1 MNKGIF
7 TLMTAALLASGS
19 VVTPAFAEATFAT
32 YQAVNTNKVLANGVK
47 FYLQVGSD
55 EATSTQ
61 TDTKYY
67 KVKKL
72 TIKDKATV
80 WSLEE
85 TLNPDEAS
93 VFEVGNYTKVGGQYT
108 FSLSVDG
115 NKISL
120 TKDGVIKSDA
130 ATTTEASKT
139 VTTLITD
146 KNKLSELNT
155 FSASL
160 MNATAVNVVLA
171 TQEEVMTAAMLN
183 EYNTEGFT
191 FGFNAKTDLE
201 GNAFAKPMYAVEIG
215 DDAATL
221 DAGTY
226 FVVGGKDDAVKALE
240 KAVKDEEGV
249 EEALATEDIQLLAL
263 NIDKKYDV
271 RGAKS
276 PAYILQVINGD
287 KITRN
292 KAAFSVKEFDKLAN
306 EGEYELK
313 IEDPNQDDTAEE
325 TEYVYVGAMRFTD
338 TDTKTY
344 VTTVKENEKSLLIS
358 ATLGASTYLDASVLL
373 KEGVANYV
381 NVYFTSNN
389 ESEKDKFQTEYHKYL
404 VPVSV
409 KADARAEETYTF
421 AFDAKAAKDVNFNSA
436 LSQWAVKGFDGKY
449 TFTLVNRE
457 TAQEITLGL
466 QESDVK
472 GEYKVVN
479 AVDEN
484 KEAVSFASLKK
495 AATGEEAEVA
505 KSVASTTVK
514 FIPVEKV
521 AGFLDLSKDEME
533 AGIQLEFTGK
543 TPLIGEKTFFAKR
556 DKKTE
561 GETTTETLAPSM
573 KASDAFTLAIN
584 KAKGKIKEDDKDAV
598 VNYTIQPLVLSCL
611 KDGKIVELKDT
622 LFVPT
627 YNIYYTTPVEGKDDI
642 VTYLGK
648 DLKFAKVNESEK
660 PAEFV
665 FRVNADGSYA
675 MMGTDAA
682 VSFDEDITANTKVV
696 SVNSTTGTDFSTN
709 EALLYN
715 LSEGSFAS
723 VAVKVQDNSDKTTLP
738 AEPRHASFDDVDQLG
753 SINYQLNKNGITE
766 GILSA
771 ESMIF
776 WLDTVDSK
784 ATTPYFYISKG
795 IEVAEGEEKPAE
807 RMFMYNATDS
817 MSIFD
822 ENSAVAS
829 FNEKYM
835 LEGTTKEDQVAKVIF
850 RPATIAGIDTIN
862 TVVEGKA
869 AVVAAKENKAEEVL
883 AGLDNFKFGIC
894 LADPAV
900 EGEYVIYSKAKGNK
914 YVYSKNGKLGL
925 GSKEEAMVFTLGTEV
940 PTGNESIDN
949 ATSSIVVTGNAG
961 SVTIQGAQGETAYV
975 RNLLGM
981 PLAETVVT
989 SDNATIAVPA
999 GIVLV
1004 TVGDE
1009 TVKVVVK

>member
-67 KVKKL
+67 KVEKL

-146 KNKLSELNT
+146 KNKLSELKK

-160 MNATAVNVVLA
+160 MNATAINVVLA

-215 DDAATL
+215 GDAATL

-226 FVVGGKDDAVKALE
+226 FVVGGKDDAVKALK

-287 KITRN
+287 KITGN

-313 IEDPNQDDTAEE
+313 IEDPKQDKTVEE

-381 NVYFTSNN
+381 NVYFTSNE

-484 KEAVSFASLKK
+484 KDAVSFASLKK

-521 AGFLDLSKDEME
+521 AGFLDLSKDEMA

-543 TPLIGEKTFFAKR
+543 TPLIGEKTFFAKK

-738 AEPRHASFDDVDQLG
+738 AEPRHASFDNALG

-776 WLDTVDSK
+776 WLDTADSK

-822 ENSAVAS
+822 ENSAQAS

-835 LEGTTKEDQVAKVIF
+835 LEGTTKEDKIAKVIF
-850 RPATIAGIDTIN
+850 RPATIAGVDTIN

-894 LADPAV
+894 LADDAV
-900 EGEYVIYSKAKGNK
+900 DGEYVIYSKADNK
-914 YVYSKNGKLGL
+914 YVYAKNGKLGL
-925 GSKEEAMVFTLGTEV
+925 GGKEEAMVFTLGTEV
-940 PTGNESIDN
+940 PTSNESIDN
-949 ATSSIVVTGNAG
+949 AASSVVVIGNAG

>member
-146 KNKLSELNT
+146 KNKLSELKK

-160 MNATAVNVVLA
+160 MNATAINVVLA

-226 FVVGGKDDAVKALE
+226 FVVGGKDDAVKALK

-287 KITRN
+287 KITGN

-313 IEDPNQDDTAEE
+313 IEDPKQDKTVEE

-381 NVYFTSNN
+381 NVYFTSNE

-484 KEAVSFASLKK
+484 KDAVSFASLKK

-521 AGFLDLSKDEME
+521 AGFLDLSKDEMA

-543 TPLIGEKTFFAKR
+543 TPLIGEKTFFAKK

-682 VSFDEDITANTKVV
+682 VSFDEDIIANTKVV

-738 AEPRHASFDDVDQLG
+738 AEPRHASFDNALG

-776 WLDTVDSK
+776 WLDTADSK

-822 ENSAVAS
+822 ENSAQAS

-835 LEGTTKEDQVAKVIF
+835 LEGTTKEDKIAKVIF
-850 RPATIAGIDTIN
+850 RPATIAGVDTIN

-894 LADPAV
+894 LADDAV
-900 EGEYVIYSKAKGNK
+900 DGEYVIYSKADNK
-914 YVYSKNGKLGL
+914 YVYAKNGKLGL
-925 GSKEEAMVFTLGTEV
+925 GGKEEAMVFTLGTEV
-940 PTGNESIDN
+940 PTSNESIDN
-949 ATSSIVVTGNAG
+949 AASSVVVIGNAG

>member
-47 FYLQVGSD
+47 FYLQVGRD

-67 KVKKL
+67 KVEKL

-146 KNKLSELNT
+146 KNKLSELKK

-160 MNATAVNVVLA
+160 MNATAINVVLA

-226 FVVGGKDDAVKALE
+226 FVVGGKDDAVKALK

-287 KITRN
+287 KITGN

-313 IEDPNQDDTAEE
+313 IEDPKQDKTVEE

-381 NVYFTSNN
+381 NVYFTSNE

-484 KEAVSFASLKK
+484 KDAVSFASLKK

-521 AGFLDLSKDEME
+521 AGFLDLSKDEMA

-543 TPLIGEKTFFAKR
+543 TPLIGEKTFFAKK

-738 AEPRHASFDDVDQLG
+738 AEPRHASFDNALG

-776 WLDTVDSK
+776 WLDTADSK

-822 ENSAVAS
+822 ENSAQAS

-835 LEGTTKEDQVAKVIF
+835 LEGTTKEDKIAKVIF
-850 RPATIAGIDTIN
+850 RPATIAGVDTIN

-894 LADPAV
+894 LADDAV
-900 EGEYVIYSKAKGNK
+900 DGEYVIYSKADNK
-914 YVYSKNGKLGL
+914 YVYAKNGKLGL
-925 GSKEEAMVFTLGTEV
+925 GGKEEAMVFTLGTEV
-940 PTGNESIDN
+940 PTSNESIDN
-949 ATSSIVVTGNAG
+949 AASSVVVIGNAG

>member
-67 KVKKL
+67 KVEKL

-146 KNKLSELNT
+146 KNKLSELKK

-160 MNATAVNVVLA
+160 MNATAINVVLA

-226 FVVGGKDDAVKALE
+226 FVVGGKDDAVKALK

-287 KITRN
+287 KITGN

-313 IEDPNQDDTAEE
+313 IEDPKQDKTVEE

-381 NVYFTSNN
+381 NVYFTSNE

-484 KEAVSFASLKK
+484 KDAVSFASLKK

-521 AGFLDLSKDEME
+521 AGFLDLSKDEMA

-543 TPLIGEKTFFAKR
+543 TPLIGEKTFFAKK

-738 AEPRHASFDDVDQLG
+738 AEPRHASFDNALG

-776 WLDTVDSK
+776 WLDTADSK

-822 ENSAVAS
+822 ENSAQAS

-835 LEGTTKEDQVAKVIF
+835 LEGTTKEDKIAKVIF
-850 RPATIAGIDTIN
+850 RPATIAGVDTIN

-894 LADPAV
+894 LADDAV
-900 EGEYVIYSKAKGNK
+900 DGEYVIYSKADNK
-914 YVYSKNGKLGL
+914 YVYAKNGKLGL
-925 GSKEEAMVFTLGTEV
+925 GGKEEAMVFTLGTEV
-940 PTGNESIDN
+940 PTSNESIDN
-949 ATSSIVVTGNAG
+949 AASSVVVIGNAG
-961 SVTIQGAQGETAYV
+961 
-975 RNLLGM
+975 
-981 PLAETVVT
+981 
-989 SDNATIAVPA
+989 
-999 GIVLV
+999 
-1004 TVGDE
+1004 
-1009 TVKVVVK
+1009 

>member
-1 MNKGIF
+1 
-7 TLMTAALLASGS
+7 MTAALLASGS

-67 KVKKL
+67 KVEKL

-146 KNKLSELNT
+146 KNKLSELKK

-160 MNATAVNVVLA
+160 MNATAINVVLA

-226 FVVGGKDDAVKALE
+226 FVVGGKDDAVKALK

-287 KITRN
+287 KITGN

-313 IEDPNQDDTAEE
+313 IEDPKQDKTVEE

-381 NVYFTSNN
+381 NVYFTSNE

-484 KEAVSFASLKK
+484 KDAVSFASLKK

-521 AGFLDLSKDEME
+521 AGFLDLSKDEMA

-543 TPLIGEKTFFAKR
+543 TPLIGEKTFFAKK

-738 AEPRHASFDDVDQLG
+738 AEPRHASFDNALG

-771 ESMIF
+771 EIMIF
-776 WLDTVDSK
+776 WLDTADSK

-822 ENSAVAS
+822 ENSAQAS

-835 LEGTTKEDQVAKVIF
+835 REGTTKEDKIAKVIF
-850 RPATIAGIDTIN
+850 RPATITGVDTIN

-894 LADPAV
+894 LADDAV
-900 EGEYVIYSKAKGNK
+900 DGEYVIYSKADNK
-914 YVYSKNGKLGL
+914 YVYAKNGKLGL
-925 GSKEEAMVFTLGTEV
+925 GGKEEAMVFTLGTEV
-940 PTGNESIDN
+940 PTSNESIDN
-949 ATSSIVVTGNAG
+949 AASSVVVIGNAG

>member
-19 VVTPAFAEATFAT
+19 VVTPAFADATFAT

-67 KVKKL
+67 KAKKL

-85 TLNPDEAS
+85 TLNADEAS

-484 KEAVSFASLKK
+484 KDAVSFASLKK

-521 AGFLDLSKDEME
+521 AGFLDLSKDEMA

-543 TPLIGEKTFFAKR
+543 TPLIGEKTFFAKK

-738 AEPRHASFDDVDQLG
+738 AEPRHASFDNALG

-776 WLDTVDSK
+776 WLDTADSK

-822 ENSAVAS
+822 ENSAQAS

-835 LEGTTKEDQVAKVIF
+835 LEGTTKEDKIAKVIF
-850 RPATIAGIDTIN
+850 RPATIAGVDTIN

-894 LADPAV
+894 LADDAV
-900 EGEYVIYSKAKGNK
+900 DGEYVIYSKADNK
-914 YVYSKNGKLGL
+914 YVYAKNGKLGL
-925 GSKEEAMVFTLGTEV
+925 GGKEEAMVFTLGTEV
-940 PTGNESIDN
+940 PTSNESIDN
-949 ATSSIVVTGNAG
+949 AASSVVVIGNAG

>member
-67 KVKKL
+67 KVEKL

-146 KNKLSELNT
+146 KNKLSELKK

-160 MNATAVNVVLA
+160 MNATAINVVLA

-226 FVVGGKDDAVKALE
+226 FVVGGKDDAVKALK

-287 KITRN
+287 KITGN

-313 IEDPNQDDTAEE
+313 IEDPKQDKTVEE

-381 NVYFTSNN
+381 NVYFTSNE

-484 KEAVSFASLKK
+484 KDAVSFASLKK

-521 AGFLDLSKDEME
+521 AGFLDLSKDEMA

-543 TPLIGEKTFFAKR
+543 TPLIGEKTFFAKK

-573 KASDAFTLAIN
+573 KASDAFTLAII

-738 AEPRHASFDDVDQLG
+738 AEPRHASFDNALG

-776 WLDTVDSK
+776 WLDTADSK

-822 ENSAVAS
+822 ENSAQAS

-835 LEGTTKEDQVAKVIF
+835 LEGTTIEDKFAKVIF
-850 RPATIAGIDTIN
+850 RPATIAGVDTMYS
-862 TVVEGKA
+862 VVEGKA

-894 LADPAV
+894 LADDAV
-900 EGEYVIYSKAKGNK
+900 DGEYVIYSKADNK
-914 YVYSKNGKLGL
+914 YVYAKNGKLGL
-925 GSKEEAMVFTLGTEV
+925 GGKEEAMVFTLGTEV
-940 PTGNESIDN
+940 PTSNESIDN
-949 ATSSIVVTGNAG
+949 AASSVVVIGNAG

>member
-67 KVKKL
+67 KVEKL

-146 KNKLSELNT
+146 KNKLSELKK

-160 MNATAVNVVLA
+160 MNATAINVVLA

-226 FVVGGKDDAVKALE
+226 FVVGGKDDAVKALK

-287 KITRN
+287 KITGN

-313 IEDPNQDDTAEE
+313 IEDPKQDKTVEE

-381 NVYFTSNN
+381 NVYFTSNE

-484 KEAVSFASLKK
+484 KDAVSFASLKK

-521 AGFLDLSKDEME
+521 AGFLDLSKDEMA

-543 TPLIGEKTFFAKR
+543 TPLIGEKTFFAKK

-665 FRVNADGSYA
+665 FRVNADSSYA

-738 AEPRHASFDDVDQLG
+738 AEPRHASFDNALG

-776 WLDTVDSK
+776 WLDTADSK

-822 ENSAVAS
+822 ENSAQAS

-835 LEGTTKEDQVAKVIF
+835 LEGTTKEDKIAKVIF
-850 RPATIAGIDTIN
+850 RPATIAGVDTIN

-894 LADPAV
+894 LADDAV
-900 EGEYVIYSKAKGNK
+900 DGEYVIYSKADNK
-914 YVYSKNGKLGL
+914 YVYAKNGKLGL
-925 GSKEEAMVFTLGTEV
+925 GGKEEAMVFTLGTEV
-940 PTGNESIDN
+940 PTSNESIDN
-949 ATSSIVVTGNAG
+949 AASSVVVIGNAG

>member
-484 KEAVSFASLKK
+484 KDAVSFASLKK

-521 AGFLDLSKDEME
+521 AGFLDLSKDEMA

-543 TPLIGEKTFFAKR
+543 TPLIGEKTFFAKK

-738 AEPRHASFDDVDQLG
+738 AEPRHASFDNALG

-776 WLDTVDSK
+776 WLDTADSK

-822 ENSAVAS
+822 ENSAQAS

-835 LEGTTKEDQVAKVIF
+835 LEGTTKEDKIAKVIF
-850 RPATIAGIDTIN
+850 RPATIAGVDTIN

-894 LADPAV
+894 LADDAV
-900 EGEYVIYSKAKGNK
+900 DGEYVIYSKADNK
-914 YVYSKNGKLGL
+914 YVYAKNGKLGL
-925 GSKEEAMVFTLGTEV
+925 GGKEEAMVFTLGTEV
-940 PTGNESIDN
+940 PTSNESIDN
-949 ATSSIVVTGNAG
+949 AASSVVVIGNAG

-989 SDNATIAVPA
+989 SDNATIDVPA

>member
-484 KEAVSFASLKK
+484 KEAVSSLKK

-776 WLDTVDSK
+776 WLDTADSK

>member
-146 KNKLSELNT
+146 KNKLSELKK

-160 MNATAVNVVLA
+160 MNATAINVVLA
-171 TQEEVMTAAMLN
+171 TQEEVMTADMLN
-183 EYNTEGFT
+183 DYNTEGFT
-191 FGFNAKTDLE
+191 FGFNTKTDLE

-226 FVVGGKDDAVKALE
+226 FVVGGKDDAVKALK
-240 KAVKDEEGV
+240 KAVKDKEGV

-287 KITRN
+287 KITGN

-313 IEDPNQDDTAEE
+313 IEDPKQDKTVEE
-325 TEYVYVGAMRFTD
+325 TEYVYVGAMRFTA

-381 NVYFTSNN
+381 NVYFTSNK
-389 ESEKDKFQTEYHKYL
+389 ESQKDNFQTEYHKYL
-404 VPVSV
+404 VPVTV
-409 KADARAEETYTF
+409 KEETNRAATYKF

-457 TAQEITLGL
+457 TTQEITLGL

-479 AVDEN
+479 AKSNSAD
-484 KEAVSFASLKK
+484 VSFNSLKK
-495 AATGEEAEVA
+495 AAPGEEGADEA
-505 KSVASTTVK
+505 KPVNSTTVK

-533 AGIQLEFTGK
+533 AGIKLEFTGK
-543 TPLIGEKTFFAKR
+543 TALIGEKTFFAKK

-561 GETTTETLAPSM
+561 DETTIEMLAPSM

-584 KAKGKIKEDDKDAV
+584 KAKGKINDEDKDAV

-627 YNIYYTTPVEGKDDI
+627 YNIYYTTPQEGKDDI
-642 VTYLGK
+642 VTYLGE
-648 DLKFAKVNESEK
+648 DLKFATVSGTEK

-665 FRVNADGSYA
+665 FRANADGSYA
-675 MMGTDAA
+675 MMGTDAD
-682 VSFDEDITANTKVV
+682 VSFDEDITAGTNVV
-696 SVNSTTGTDFSTN
+696 SVDPTTGTKFST
-709 EALLYN
+709 EEVLLYN

-738 AEPRHASFDDVDQLG
+738 AEPRHASFDNALG

-776 WLDTVDSK
+776 WLDTADSK

-822 ENSAVAS
+822 ESSAQAS

-835 LEGTTKEDQVAKVIF
+835 LEGTTKEDKIAKVIF
-850 RPATIAGIDTIN
+850 RPATIAGVDTIN

-894 LADPAV
+894 LADDAV
-900 EGEYVIYSKAKGNK
+900 DGEYVIYSKADNK
-914 YVYSKNGKLGL
+914 YVYAKNGKLGL
-925 GSKEEAMVFTLGTEV
+925 GGKEEAMVFTLGTEV
-940 PTGNESIDN
+940 PTSNESIDN
-949 ATSSIVVTGNAG
+949 AASSVVVIGNAG
-961 SVTIQGAQGETAYV
+961 SVTIQGAQGEMAYV

-981 PLAETVVT
+981 PLAETVVI

>member
-146 KNKLSELNT
+146 KNKLSELKK

-160 MNATAVNVVLA
+160 MNATAINVVLA

-226 FVVGGKDDAVKALE
+226 FVVGGKDDAVKALK

-287 KITRN
+287 KITGN

-313 IEDPNQDDTAEE
+313 IEDPKQDKTVEE

-381 NVYFTSNN
+381 NVYFTSNE

-484 KEAVSFASLKK
+484 KDAVSFASLKK

-521 AGFLDLSKDEME
+521 AGFLDLSKDEMA

-543 TPLIGEKTFFAKR
+543 TPLIGEKTFFAKK

-665 FRVNADGSYA
+665 FSVNADGSYA

-738 AEPRHASFDDVDQLG
+738 AEPRHASFDNALG

-776 WLDTVDSK
+776 WLDTADSK

-822 ENSAVAS
+822 ENSAQAS

-835 LEGTTKEDQVAKVIF
+835 LEGTTKEDKIAKVIF
-850 RPATIAGIDTIN
+850 RPATIAGVDTIN

-894 LADPAV
+894 LADDAV
-900 EGEYVIYSKAKGNK
+900 DGEYVIYSKADNK
-914 YVYSKNGKLGL
+914 YVYAKNGKLGL
-925 GSKEEAMVFTLGTEV
+925 GGKEEAMVFTLGTEV
-940 PTGNESIDN
+940 PTSNESIDN
-949 ATSSIVVTGNAG
+949 AASSVVVIGNAG

>member
-1 MNKGIF
+1 M
-7 TLMTAALLASGS
+7 
-19 VVTPAFAEATFAT
+19 
-32 YQAVNTNKVLANGVK
+32 
-47 FYLQVGSD
+47 
-55 EATSTQ
+55 
-61 TDTKYY
+61 
-67 KVKKL
+67 
-72 TIKDKATV
+72 
-80 WSLEE
+80 
-85 TLNPDEAS
+85 
-93 VFEVGNYTKVGGQYT
+93 
-108 FSLSVDG
+108 
-115 NKISL
+115 
-120 TKDGVIKSDA
+120 
-130 ATTTEASKT
+130 
-139 VTTLITD
+139 
-146 KNKLSELNT
+146 
-155 FSASL
+155 
-160 MNATAVNVVLA
+160 
-171 TQEEVMTAAMLN
+171 
-183 EYNTEGFT
+183 
-191 FGFNAKTDLE
+191 
-201 GNAFAKPMYAVEIG
+201 
-215 DDAATL
+215 
-221 DAGTY
+221 
-226 FVVGGKDDAVKALE
+226 
-240 KAVKDEEGV
+240 
-249 EEALATEDIQLLAL
+249 
-263 NIDKKYDV
+263 
-271 RGAKS
+271 
-276 PAYILQVINGD
+276 
-287 KITRN
+287 
-292 KAAFSVKEFDKLAN
+292 AN

-776 WLDTVDSK
+776 WLDTADSK

>member
-146 KNKLSELNT
+146 KNKLSELKK

-160 MNATAVNVVLA
+160 MNATAINVVLA

-226 FVVGGKDDAVKALE
+226 FVVGGKDDAVKALK

-287 KITRN
+287 KITGN

-313 IEDPNQDDTAEE
+313 IEDPKQDKTVEE

-381 NVYFTSNN
+381 NVYFTSNE

-484 KEAVSFASLKK
+484 KDAVSFASLKK

-521 AGFLDLSKDEME
+521 AGFLDLSKDEMA

-543 TPLIGEKTFFAKR
+543 TPLIGEKTFFAKK

-723 VAVKVQDNSDKTTLP
+723 VAVKVQDNSDKTPLP
-738 AEPRHASFDDVDQLG
+738 AEPRHASFDNALG

-776 WLDTVDSK
+776 WLDTADSK

-822 ENSAVAS
+822 ENSAQAS

-835 LEGTTKEDQVAKVIF
+835 LEGTTKEDKIAKVIF
-850 RPATIAGIDTIN
+850 RPATIAGVDTIN

-894 LADPAV
+894 LADDAV
-900 EGEYVIYSKAKGNK
+900 DGEYVIYSKADNK
-914 YVYSKNGKLGL
+914 YVYAKNGKLGL
-925 GSKEEAMVFTLGTEV
+925 GGKEEAMVFTLGTEV
-940 PTGNESIDN
+940 PTSNESIDN
-949 ATSSIVVTGNAG
+949 AASSVVVIGNAG

>member
-146 KNKLSELNT
+146 KNKLSELKK

-160 MNATAVNVVLA
+160 MNATAINVVLA

-226 FVVGGKDDAVKALE
+226 FVVGGKDDAVKALK

-287 KITRN
+287 KITGN

-313 IEDPNQDDTAEE
+313 IEDPKQDKTVEE

-381 NVYFTSNN
+381 NVYFTSNE

-484 KEAVSFASLKK
+484 KDAVSFASLKK

-521 AGFLDLSKDEME
+521 AGFLDLSKDEMA

-543 TPLIGEKTFFAKR
+543 TPLIGEKTFFAKK

-738 AEPRHASFDDVDQLG
+738 AEPRHASFDNALG

-776 WLDTVDSK
+776 WLDTADSK
-784 ATTPYFYISKG
+784 ATTPFFYISKG

-822 ENSAVAS
+822 ENSAQAS

-835 LEGTTKEDQVAKVIF
+835 LEGTTKEDKIAKVIF
-850 RPATIAGIDTIN
+850 RPATIAGVDTIN

-894 LADPAV
+894 LADDAV
-900 EGEYVIYSKAKGNK
+900 DGEYVIYSKADNK
-914 YVYSKNGKLGL
+914 YVYAKNGKLGL
-925 GSKEEAMVFTLGTEV
+925 GGKEEAMVFTLGTEV
-940 PTGNESIDN
+940 PTSNESIDN
-949 ATSSIVVTGNAG
+949 AASSVVVIGNAG

>member
-120 TKDGVIKSDA
+120 TKDGVIKSDVV
-130 ATTTEASKT
+130 TTTEASKT

-146 KNKLSELNT
+146 KNKLSELKK

-160 MNATAVNVVLA
+160 MNATAINVVLA

-226 FVVGGKDDAVKALE
+226 FVVGGKDDAVKALK

-287 KITRN
+287 KITGN

-313 IEDPNQDDTAEE
+313 IEDPKQDKTVEE

-381 NVYFTSNN
+381 NVYFTSNE

-484 KEAVSFASLKK
+484 KDAVSFASLKK

-521 AGFLDLSKDEME
+521 AGFLDLSKDEMA

-543 TPLIGEKTFFAKR
+543 TPLIGEKTFFAKK

-738 AEPRHASFDDVDQLG
+738 AEPRHASFDNALG

-776 WLDTVDSK
+776 WLDTADSK

-822 ENSAVAS
+822 ENSAQAS

-835 LEGTTKEDQVAKVIF
+835 LEGTTKEDKIAKVIF
-850 RPATIAGIDTIN
+850 RPATIAGVDTIN

-894 LADPAV
+894 LADDAV
-900 EGEYVIYSKAKGNK
+900 DGEYVIYSKADNK
-914 YVYSKNGKLGL
+914 YVYAKNGKLGL
-925 GSKEEAMVFTLGTEV
+925 GGKEEAMVFTLGTEV
-940 PTGNESIDN
+940 PTSNESIDN
-949 ATSSIVVTGNAG
+949 AASSVVVIGNAG

>member
-146 KNKLSELNT
+146 KNKLSELKK

-160 MNATAVNVVLA
+160 MNATAINVVLA

-226 FVVGGKDDAVKALE
+226 FVVGGKDDAVKALK

-287 KITRN
+287 KITGN

-313 IEDPNQDDTAEE
+313 IEDPKQDKTVEE

-381 NVYFTSNN
+381 NVYFTSNE

-484 KEAVSFASLKK
+484 KDAVSFASLKK

-521 AGFLDLSKDEME
+521 AGFLDLSKDEMA

-543 TPLIGEKTFFAKR
+543 TPLIGEKTFFAKK

-573 KASDAFTLAIN
+573 KASDAYTLAIN

-738 AEPRHASFDDVDQLG
+738 AEPRHASFDNALG

-776 WLDTVDSK
+776 WLDTADSK

-822 ENSAVAS
+822 ENSAQAS

-835 LEGTTKEDQVAKVIF
+835 LEGTTKEDKIAKVIF
-850 RPATIAGIDTIN
+850 RPATIAGVDTIN

-894 LADPAV
+894 LADDAV
-900 EGEYVIYSKAKGNK
+900 DGEYVIYSKADNK
-914 YVYSKNGKLGL
+914 YVYAKNGKLGL
-925 GSKEEAMVFTLGTEV
+925 GGKEEAMVFTLGTEV
-940 PTGNESIDN
+940 PTSNESIDN
-949 ATSSIVVTGNAG
+949 AASSVVVIGNAG

>member
-7 TLMTAALLASGS
+7 TLMTAALLTSGS

-146 KNKLSELNT
+146 KNKLSELKK

-160 MNATAVNVVLA
+160 MNATAINVVLA

-226 FVVGGKDDAVKALE
+226 FVVGGKDDAVKALK

-287 KITRN
+287 KITGN

-313 IEDPNQDDTAEE
+313 IEDPKQDKTVEE

-381 NVYFTSNN
+381 NVYFTSNE

-484 KEAVSFASLKK
+484 KDAVSFASLKK

-521 AGFLDLSKDEME
+521 AGFLDLSKDEMA

-543 TPLIGEKTFFAKR
+543 TPLIGEKTFFAKK

-738 AEPRHASFDDVDQLG
+738 AEPRHASFDNALG

-776 WLDTVDSK
+776 WLDTADSK

-822 ENSAVAS
+822 ENSAQAS

-835 LEGTTKEDQVAKVIF
+835 LEGTTKEDKIAKVIF
-850 RPATIAGIDTIN
+850 RPATIAGVDTIN

-894 LADPAV
+894 LADDAV
-900 EGEYVIYSKAKGNK
+900 DGEYVIYSKADNK
-914 YVYSKNGKLGL
+914 YVYAKNGKLGL
-925 GSKEEAMVFTLGTEV
+925 GGKEEAMVFTLGTEV
-940 PTGNESIDN
+940 PTSNESIDN
-949 ATSSIVVTGNAG
+949 AASSVVVIGNAG

>member
-146 KNKLSELNT
+146 KNKLSELKK

-160 MNATAVNVVLA
+160 MNATAINVVLA

-226 FVVGGKDDAVKALE
+226 FVVGGKDDAVKALK

-287 KITRN
+287 KITGN

-313 IEDPNQDDTAEE
+313 IEDPKQDKTVAE

-381 NVYFTSNN
+381 NVYFTSNE

-484 KEAVSFASLKK
+484 KDAVSFASLKK

-521 AGFLDLSKDEME
+521 AGFLDLSKDEMA

-543 TPLIGEKTFFAKR
+543 TPLIGEKTFFAKK

-738 AEPRHASFDDVDQLG
+738 AEPRHASFDNALG

-776 WLDTVDSK
+776 WLDTADSK

-822 ENSAVAS
+822 ENSAQAS

-835 LEGTTKEDQVAKVIF
+835 LEGTTKEDKIAKVIF
-850 RPATIAGIDTIN
+850 RPATIAGVDTIN

-894 LADPAV
+894 LADDAV
-900 EGEYVIYSKAKGNK
+900 DGEYVIYSKADNK
-914 YVYSKNGKLGL
+914 YVYAKNGKLGL
-925 GSKEEAMVFTLGTEV
+925 GGKEEAMVFTLGTEV
-940 PTGNESIDN
+940 PTSNESIDN
-949 ATSSIVVTGNAG
+949 AASSVVVIGNAG

>member
-67 KVKKL
+67 KVEKL

-146 KNKLSELNT
+146 KNKLSELKK

-160 MNATAVNVVLA
+160 MNATAINVVLA
-171 TQEEVMTAAMLN
+171 TQEEVMTSAMLN

-226 FVVGGKDDAVKALE
+226 FVVGGKDDAVKALK

-287 KITRN
+287 KITGN

-313 IEDPNQDDTAEE
+313 IEDPKQDKTVEE

-381 NVYFTSNN
+381 NVYFTSNE

-484 KEAVSFASLKK
+484 KDAVSFASLKK

-521 AGFLDLSKDEME
+521 AGFLDLSKDEMA

-543 TPLIGEKTFFAKR
+543 TPLIGEKTFFAKK

-738 AEPRHASFDDVDQLG
+738 AEPRHASFDNALG

-776 WLDTVDSK
+776 WLDTADSK

-822 ENSAVAS
+822 ENSAQAS

-835 LEGTTKEDQVAKVIF
+835 LEGTTKEDKIAKVIF
-850 RPATIAGIDTIN
+850 RPATIAGVDTIN

-894 LADPAV
+894 LADDAV
-900 EGEYVIYSKAKGNK
+900 DGEYVIYSKADNK
-914 YVYSKNGKLGL
+914 YVYAKNGKLGL
-925 GSKEEAMVFTLGTEV
+925 GGKEEAMVFTLGTEV
-940 PTGNESIDN
+940 PTSNESIDN
-949 ATSSIVVTGNAG
+949 AASSVVVIGNAG

>member
-146 KNKLSELNT
+146 KNKLSELKK

-160 MNATAVNVVLA
+160 MNATAINVVLA

-226 FVVGGKDDAVKALE
+226 FVVGGKDDAVKALK

-287 KITRN
+287 KITGN

-313 IEDPNQDDTAEE
+313 IEDPKQDKTVEE

-381 NVYFTSNN
+381 NVYFTSNE

-484 KEAVSFASLKK
+484 KDAVSFASLKK

-521 AGFLDLSKDEME
+521 AGFLDLSKDEMA

-543 TPLIGEKTFFAKR
+543 TPLIGEKTFFAKK

-738 AEPRHASFDDVDQLG
+738 AEPRHASFDNALG

-776 WLDTVDSK
+776 WLDTADSK

-822 ENSAVAS
+822 ENSAQAS

-835 LEGTTKEDQVAKVIF
+835 LEGTTKEDKIAKVIF
-850 RPATIAGIDTIN
+850 RPATIAGVDTIN

-894 LADPAV
+894 LADDAV
-900 EGEYVIYSKAKGNK
+900 DGEYVIYSKADNK
-914 YVYSKNGKLGL
+914 YVYAKNGKLGL
-925 GSKEEAMVFTLGTEV
+925 GGKEEAMVFTLGTEV
-940 PTGNESIDN
+940 PTSNESIDN
-949 ATSSIVVTGNAG
+949 AASSVVVIGNAG

-1009 TVKVVVK
+1009 TIKVVVK

>member
-146 KNKLSELNT
+146 KNKLSELKK

-160 MNATAVNVVLA
+160 MNATAINVVLA

-226 FVVGGKDDAVKALE
+226 FVVGGKDDAVKALK

-287 KITRN
+287 KITGN

-313 IEDPNQDDTAEE
+313 IEDPKQDKTVEE

-381 NVYFTSNN
+381 NVYFTSNE

-484 KEAVSFASLKK
+484 KDAVSFASLKK

-521 AGFLDLSKDEME
+521 AGFLDLSKDEMA

-543 TPLIGEKTFFAKR
+543 TPLIGEKTFFAKK

-738 AEPRHASFDDVDQLG
+738 AEPRHASFDNALG

-776 WLDTVDSK
+776 WLDTADSK

-822 ENSAVAS
+822 ENSAQAS

-835 LEGTTKEDQVAKVIF
+835 LEGTTKEDKIAKVIF
-850 RPATIAGIDTIN
+850 RPATIAGVDTIN

-894 LADPAV
+894 LADDAV
-900 EGEYVIYSKAKGNK
+900 DGEYVIYSKADNK
-914 YVYSKNGKLGL
+914 YVYAKNGKLGL
-925 GSKEEAMVFTLGTEV
+925 GGKEEAMVFTLGTEV
-940 PTGNESIDN
+940 PTSNESINN
-949 ATSSIVVTGNAG
+949 AASSVVVIGNAG

>member
-325 TEYVYVGAMRFTD
+325 TEYVYVGSMRFTD

-584 KAKGKIKEDDKDAV
+584 KAKGKINDKDAV

-776 WLDTVDSK
+776 WLDTADSK

>member
-146 KNKLSELNT
+146 KNKLSELKK

-160 MNATAVNVVLA
+160 MNATAINVVLA

-226 FVVGGKDDAVKALE
+226 FVVGGKDDAVKALK

-287 KITRN
+287 KITGN

-313 IEDPNQDDTAEE
+313 IEDPKQDKTVVEE

-381 NVYFTSNN
+381 NVYFTSNE

-484 KEAVSFASLKK
+484 KDAVSFASLKK

-521 AGFLDLSKDEME
+521 AGFLDLSKDEMA

-543 TPLIGEKTFFAKR
+543 TPLIGEKTFFAKK

-648 DLKFAKVNESEK
+648 DLKFAKVDESEK

-738 AEPRHASFDDVDQLG
+738 AEPRHASFDNALG

-776 WLDTVDSK
+776 WLDTADSK

-822 ENSAVAS
+822 ENSAQAS

-835 LEGTTKEDQVAKVIF
+835 LEGTTKEDKIAKVIF
-850 RPATIAGIDTIN
+850 RPATIAGVDTIN

-894 LADPAV
+894 LADDAV
-900 EGEYVIYSKAKGNK
+900 DGEYVIYSKADNK
-914 YVYSKNGKLGL
+914 YVYAKNGKLGL
-925 GSKEEAMVFTLGTEV
+925 GGKEEAMVFTLGTEV
-940 PTGNESIDN
+940 PTSNESIDN
-949 ATSSIVVTGNAG
+949 AASSVVVIGNAG

>member
-146 KNKLSELNT
+146 KNKLSELKK

-160 MNATAVNVVLA
+160 MNATAINVVLA
-171 TQEEVMTAAMLN
+171 TQEEVMTADMLN
-183 EYNTEGFT
+183 DYNTEGFT
-191 FGFNAKTDLE
+191 FGFNTKTDLE

-226 FVVGGKDDAVKALE
+226 FVVGGKDDAVKALK
-240 KAVKDEEGV
+240 KAVKDKEGV

-287 KITRN
+287 KITGN

-313 IEDPNQDDTAEE
+313 IEDPKQDKTVEE
-325 TEYVYVGAMRFTD
+325 TEYVYVGAMRFTA

-381 NVYFTSNN
+381 NVYFTSNK
-389 ESEKDKFQTEYHKYL
+389 ESQKDNFQTEYHKYL
-404 VPVSV
+404 VPVTV
-409 KADARAEETYTF
+409 KEETNRAATYKF

-472 GEYKVVN
+472 GEYQVVS
-479 AVDEN
+479 AKSDGTD
-484 KEAVSFASLKK
+484 VSFNSLKK
-495 AATGEEAEVA
+495 AATGEEA
-505 KSVASTTVK
+505 KPVASTTVK

-543 TPLIGEKTFFAKR
+543 TALIGEKTFFAKK

-561 GETTTETLAPSM
+561 GETPTETLAPSM

-584 KAKGKIKEDDKDAV
+584 KAKGKINDEDKDAV

-627 YNIYYTTPVEGKDDI
+627 YNIYYTTPQEGKDDI

-648 DLKFAKVNESEK
+648 DLKFATVSDTEK

-675 MMGTDAA
+675 MMGTDAT
-682 VSFDEDITANTKVV
+682 VSFNEDITANAKVV
-696 SVNSTTGTDFSTN
+696 SVDPTTGTKFST
-709 EALLYN
+709 EEVLLYN

-738 AEPRHASFDDVDQLG
+738 AEPRHASFDNALG

-776 WLDTVDSK
+776 WLDTADSK

-822 ENSAVAS
+822 ENSAEAS

-835 LEGTTKEDQVAKVIF
+835 LEGTTKEDKIAKVIF
-850 RPATIAGIDTIN
+850 RPATIAGVDTIN

-894 LADPAV
+894 LADDAV
-900 EGEYVIYSKAKGNK
+900 DGEYVIYSKADNK
-914 YVYSKNGKLGL
+914 YVYAKNGKLGL
-925 GSKEEAMVFTLGTEV
+925 GGKEEAMVFTLGTEV
-940 PTGNESIDN
+940 PTSNESIDN
-949 ATSSIVVTGNAG
+949 AASSIVVIGNAG